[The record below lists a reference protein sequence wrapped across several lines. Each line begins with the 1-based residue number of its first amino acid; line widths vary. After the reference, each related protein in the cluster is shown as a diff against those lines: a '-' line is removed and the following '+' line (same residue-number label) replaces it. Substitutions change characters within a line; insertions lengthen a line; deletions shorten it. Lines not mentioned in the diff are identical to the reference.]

1 MSLHGIPQHPS
12 PPGVQP
18 VPEYGTEAL
27 TRSGPLWIG
36 KYVENILSFD
46 VKYGF
51 FLHD

>member
-36 KYVENILSFD
+36 KYVENIQSFD
-46 VKYGF
+46 VECEIL
-51 FLHD
+51 LHE